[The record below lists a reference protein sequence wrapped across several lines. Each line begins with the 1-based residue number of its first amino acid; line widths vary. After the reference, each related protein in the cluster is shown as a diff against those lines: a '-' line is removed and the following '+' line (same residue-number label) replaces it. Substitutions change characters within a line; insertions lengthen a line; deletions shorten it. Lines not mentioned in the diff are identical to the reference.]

1 MTADDA
7 SPRET
12 LRRLTNGFQVS
23 QAIYVAASLGL
34 ADLLRAG
41 PRSVDDL
48 AAATGTTAAALNR
61 LLWALA
67 SVGIFAEADGRFGQT
82 ALSNYLRSDVTGSL
96 RAWARRIGRPDHW
109 RTWGELER
117 SLRSG
122 TSAFR
127 ELYGVTAWD
136 WRAAHPEENAIFNA
150 AMTGLSAGM
159 VDSIVAAYDFS
170 EIGSLVDVGGG
181 EGALL
186 AAILAA
192 NPHMRGIVFDLPHVV
207 TGARDVLQRADV
219 ADRCELVG
227 GSFFETIPAG
237 ADAYI
242 LKSIVHD
249 WDDAASLSILRRC
262 RVAIPDGGRLLLIE
276 HVLKPVNEPDPARF
290 SDLNMLVMLGGQE
303 RDPDEF
309 ERLLADAGFRLS
321 AIIPTASTHSVIEAR
336 PA

>member
-12 LRRLTNGFQVS
+12 VRRLTNGFQVS

-34 ADLLRAG
+34 ADLLREG

-61 LLWALA
+61 LLRALA
-67 SVGIFAEADGRFGQT
+67 SIGIFADVGGRFGQT

-136 WRAAHPEENAIFNA
+136 WRAARPEENAIFNA
-150 AMTGLSAGM
+150 AMTGLFGRHGR
-159 VDSIVAAYDFS
+159 VDRGGPRFLADPLDGRCRRWGRGAA
-170 EIGSLVDVGGG
+170 
-181 EGALL
+181 
-186 AAILAA
+186 
-192 NPHMRGIVFDLPHVV
+192 RGDPCRHPSHARHRVRSTACRHWC
-207 TGARDVLQRADV
+207 TRGARAGRRDRSLRA
-219 ADRCELVG
+219 RGREL
-227 GSFFETIPAG
+227 
-237 ADAYI
+237 
-242 LKSIVHD
+242 
-249 WDDAASLSILRRC
+249 LR
-262 RVAIPDGGRLLLIE
+262 D
-276 HVLKPVNEPDPARF
+276 H
-290 SDLNMLVMLGGQE
+290 
-303 RDPDEF
+303 
-309 ERLLADAGFRLS
+309 
-321 AIIPTASTHSVIEAR
+321 PTWG
-336 PA
+336 